1 MLQVVQHLQSGK
13 VEVLDVPIPMC
24 MNGGILVKNLV
35 SVISPGTEKS
45 SITTTQASLLEKAK
59 NQPQQIQNVI
69 DNLRREGIQAT
80 INKVVSKLDSFKTFG
95 YSSCGIVIETKSE
108 LFSVGDLVACGGAG
122 YATHSEYITVPQ
134 NLACKVPKDVS
145 PEAGAFTTI
154 GAIALQSIRQA
165 KPQLG
170 DYVAVI
176 GLGLLGLI
184 VVQLLKANGCRIAGL
199 DIRPD
204 NFNLAKHFG
213 CDKILLIGA
222 ESLSELMNFTR
233 GNGFDSVI
241 IAANT
246 ESNEPSKLALK
257 IARKKGRIVVLGSV
271 GMNLPRSPFYEKEL
285 EFTISC
291 SYGPGRYDKFYE
303 EYGIDYPYAYV
314 RWTEKRNMQAFLELL
329 QNKRISI
336 EPLIT
341 HRFPIE
347 DAKNAYEL
355 LTKGNEKYIGIILQY
370 SDKVLR
376 KETKTLSPAKKFKQ
390 GKYKI
395 GFIGAGSFA
404 QFYLLPVL
412 KNLDLEFRTV
422 VNATSTSALSVSKH
436 FGFRYASTNPTDIF
450 NDPETDF
457 IFIATRHNT
466 HAELVLESIKFR
478 KPVFVE
484 KPLALTLEELI
495 SIKEAYNN
503 SPVPLMVGYNRRFS
517 QAFQHINREFENRLQ
532 PMFIHYRINAGVIPP
547 EHWIQNPQIGGG
559 RIIGE
564 VCHFVDTMH
573 FLTKSNPISVF
584 AEALSHN
591 LENRTLWDTVAITI
605 KFDDGSLGIIEYLAN
620 GSNQVPK
627 EYSEIYC
634 DNKTAILNN
643 FQYLSIFTNKEKKI
657 NLNKSKGHK
666 EEIEATVA
674 AFARGFSPIE
684 FESLLLTSLTTFAIQ
699 DSLRTGK
706 KIELSKYKI

>member
-13 VEVLDVPIPMC
+13 VEVIDAPIPMC
-24 MNGGILVKNLV
+24 MKGGILVKNLC

-59 NQPQQIQNVI
+59 NQPQQIQNVL
-69 DNLRREGIQAT
+69 DNLRREGIRST
-80 INKVVSKLDSFKTFG
+80 INKVLSKLDSFKTFG
-95 YSSCGIVIETKSE
+95 YSSCGVVIETKSE
-108 LFSVGDLVACGGAG
+108 FFSVGDLVACGGAG
-122 YATHSEYITVPQ
+122 YATHSEYVTVPQ
-134 NLACKVPKDVS
+134 NLACLVPKGVS

-176 GLGLLGLI
+176 GLGMLGLI
-184 VVQLLKANGCRIAGL
+184 VVQLLKVNGCHVVGL
-199 DIRPD
+199 DIRSD
-204 NFNLAKHFG
+204 NFDSAKHFG
-213 CDKILLIGA
+213 CDKVVLIGA
-222 ESLSELMNFTR
+222 ESLPELLNFTR

-246 ESNEPSKLALK
+246 NNNEPTELALK

-329 QNKRISI
+329 QNQKISI

-341 HRFPIE
+341 HRFTIE
-347 DAKNAYEL
+347 NAVKAYEL
-355 LTKGNEKYIGIILQY
+355 LTKGKEKYIGIILQY
-370 SDKVLR
+370 SDELLR
-376 KETKTLSPAKKFKQ
+376 KETKILSPTKTIKQ
-390 GKYKI
+390 GKHKI

-404 QFYLLPVL
+404 QFYILPVL
-412 KNLDLEFRTV
+412 KNLDVEFQSV

-450 NDPETDF
+450 NDPDTDF
-457 IFIATRHNT
+457 VFIATPHNT
-466 HAELVLESIKFR
+466 HAELVKESIKCR

-484 KPLALTLEELI
+484 KPLALTIEELT
-495 SIKEAYNN
+495 SIQEAYNN

-517 QAFQHINREFENRLQ
+517 QAFQNINKEFENRRQ
-532 PMFIHYRINAGVIPP
+532 PMFMHYRINSGVIPP

-559 RIIGE
+559 RIVGE
-564 VCHFVDTMH
+564 VCHFVDTMQ
-573 FLTKSNPISVF
+573 FLTKSNPTSVF

-591 LENRTLWDTVAITI
+591 MENRTLWDTVTITI
-605 KFDDGSLGIIEYLAN
+605 KFDDGSLGTIEYLAN

-627 EYSEIYC
+627 EYFEIYC
-634 DNKTAILNN
+634 ENKTAILNN
-643 FQYLSIFTNKEKKI
+643 FLFLSIFTNKERKI
-657 NLNKSKGHK
+657 KLNKSKGHK

-674 AFARGFSPIE
+674 SFARGLLPIE

-699 DSLRTGK
+699 DSLKTGT

>member
-1 MLQVVQHLQSGK
+1 MLQVVQHLKSGK
-13 VEVLDVPIPMC
+13 VEVIDAPIPMC
-24 MNGGILVKNLV
+24 TKESILVKNLF

-45 SITTTQASLLEKAK
+45 SITTTQASLIEKAK

-69 DNLRREGIQAT
+69 DNLRREGIHLT
-80 INKVVSKLDSFKTFG
+80 INKVLSKLDSFKTFG

-122 YATHSEYITVPQ
+122 YASHSEYVTVPQ
-134 NLACKVPKDVS
+134 NLACNVPKGVS

-184 VVQLLKANGCRIAGL
+184 VVQLLKANGCLVTGL

-204 NFNLAKHFG
+204 NFDLAKHFG
-213 CDKILLIGA
+213 CDKVALICSKTLPELL
-222 ESLSELMNFTR
+222 NFTR

-246 ESNEPSKLALK
+246 ESNEPTELALT
-257 IARKKGRIVVLGSV
+257 IARKKGRIVVLGNV

-329 QNKRISI
+329 QNQSISI

-341 HRFPIE
+341 HRFLIE
-347 DAKNAYEL
+347 DAEKAYEL

-370 SDKVLR
+370 SDELLR
-376 KETKTLSPAKKFKQ
+376 QKTKTLSPTKKIKQ
-390 GKYKI
+390 GKHKI

-412 KNLDLEFRTV
+412 KNLDVEFQTV

-436 FGFRYASTNPTDIF
+436 FGFRYASTNPVDIF

-457 IFIATRHNT
+457 VFVATRHNT
-466 HAELVLESIKFR
+466 HAEMVLESIKFG

-484 KPLALTLEELI
+484 KPLALTFEELT
-495 SIKEAYNN
+495 SIKEAYNK

-517 QAFQHINREFENRLQ
+517 QAFQHINKEFETRRQ
-532 PMFIHYRINAGVIPP
+532 PMFLHYRINSGAIPP
-547 EHWIQNPQIGGG
+547 NHWIQNPQIGGG

-564 VCHFVDTMH
+564 VCHFVDTMQ
-573 FLTKSNPISVF
+573 FLTKSNPRSVF

-591 LENRTLWDTVAITI
+591 LENRTLWDTVTITI
-605 KFDDGSLGIIEYLAN
+605 KFDDGSFGIIEYLAN

-627 EYSEIYC
+627 EYAEIYC
-634 DNKTAILNN
+634 ENKTAILNN
-643 FQYLSIFTNKEKKI
+643 FQFLSIFTNREKKI
-657 NLNKSKGHK
+657 KLNKSKGHK

-674 AFARGFSPIE
+674 AFTRGFSPIG
-684 FESLLLTSLTTFAIQ
+684 FDSLLLTSLTTFAIQ
-699 DSLRTGK
+699 ESLRTGT
-706 KIELSKYKI
+706 KIELSKYII